1 MRLLESG
8 VLPRVTNEEEERAG
22 QWDWNRSGPRTADQ
36 CRGPRQAARE
46 EEEEELS
53 PIRSSR
59 RAAITATTTT
69 THHLHHE
76 RTTADNLIRRG
87 QQTAAESCVG
97 RREDQQ

>member
-69 THHLHHE
+69 HHLHHE